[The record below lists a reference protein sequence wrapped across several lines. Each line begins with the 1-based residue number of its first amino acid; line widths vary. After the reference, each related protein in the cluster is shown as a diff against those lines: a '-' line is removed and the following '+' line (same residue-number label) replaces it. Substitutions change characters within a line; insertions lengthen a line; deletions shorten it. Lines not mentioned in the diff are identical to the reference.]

1 MHHGKSF
8 PQVALI
14 RMFPLYNFIHR
25 FTDNFYIIGANATD
39 SSAQLAFIKIIT
51 NYALTISRRK
61 INCSK
66 LYYEVLHWSKEKQNK
81 TCDLTCVKN
90 IYLKA
95 GLNWGYPTPRSMV
108 VDLHEQ
114 WKLLFIRQVTYQST
128 FGTWSWPTGW
138 ASPRRLL
145 QL

>member
-1 MHHGKSF
+1 MHHRKSF

-14 RMFPLYNFIHR
+14 RMFTLYNFIHR
-25 FTDNFYIIGANATD
+25 FTDKFYIIGANITD

-51 NYALTISRRK
+51 SWPSADEK
-61 INCSK
+61 ENCSN
-66 LYYEVLHWSKEKQNK
+66 LYYKVLRWSKEEQNK
-81 TCDLTCVKN
+81 TCDLTCAKN

-114 WKLLFIRQVTYQST
+114 RKLLFIRQVTYQST